1 MVESL
6 AAVGAYGLSSRC
18 DFYRCHSM
26 SGLGGTLENLRVA
39 HAYIFYTR
47 NTAGTRSRGLVSDVF
62 PDLLILL
69 IVVFFFFFLLLF
81 FFFFVHFC
89 FFSASFYR
97 ALNRTFPRRP
107 TRFTFQT
114 PRIWLFVD
122 VKPLGT
128 RLLPAWMDTIPTL
141 PLPTS
146 ESTGSINIIID
157 IIIITITSIITIIVF
172 VMPQTKPI
180 VSCRNV
186 FSQ

>member
-1 MVESL
+1 MPLNEWPI
-6 AAVGAYGLSSRC
+6 
-18 DFYRCHSM
+18 
-26 SGLGGTLENLRVA
+26 LENLRVA
-39 HAYIFYTR
+39 HAYISYAR
-47 NTAGTRSRGLVSDVF
+47 NTAGARSHGLVSDVF

-69 IVVFFFFFLLLF
+69 IVVFFLFFFFLLMF
-81 FFFFVHFC
+81 FFFFVFC

-114 PRIWLFVD
+114 PRIWLFLD

-146 ESTGSINIIID
+146 ESTGCINIIID
-157 IIIITITSIITIIVF
+157 IIIIIITITITSIITIIVF
-172 VMPQTKPI
+172 VMSPTKPI

>member
-1 MVESL
+1 MPLNEWP
-6 AAVGAYGLSSRC
+6 
-18 DFYRCHSM
+18 
-26 SGLGGTLENLRVA
+26 TLENLRVA
-39 HAYIFYTR
+39 HAYIFHTR
-47 NTAGTRSRGLVSDVF
+47 NTAGARSHGLVSDVF

-69 IVVFFFFFLLLF
+69 IVVFFFFFFLLLF
-81 FFFFVHFC
+81 FFFFGHFS
-89 FFSASFYR
+89 FFSAFIYR

-114 PRIWLFVD
+114 PRIWLFLD

-146 ESTGSINIIID
+146 ESTGCINIIID
-157 IIIITITSIITIIVF
+157 INIIIIITITSIITIIVF
-172 VMPQTKPI
+172 VMPPTKPI

>member
-1 MVESL
+1 MPLNEWP
-6 AAVGAYGLSSRC
+6 
-18 DFYRCHSM
+18 
-26 SGLGGTLENLRVA
+26 TLENLRVA
-39 HAYIFYTR
+39 HAYIFHTR
-47 NTAGTRSRGLVSDVF
+47 NTAGARSHCLVSDVF

-69 IVVFFFFFLLLF
+69 IVVVFFFFLLM
-81 FFFFVHFC
+81 FFFFVVFC

-114 PRIWLFVD
+114 PRIWLFLD

-146 ESTGSINIIID
+146 ESTGCIIIIID
-157 IIIITITSIITIIVF
+157 IIIIIIITITITSIIITIIVF
-172 VMPQTKPI
+172 VMPPTKPI